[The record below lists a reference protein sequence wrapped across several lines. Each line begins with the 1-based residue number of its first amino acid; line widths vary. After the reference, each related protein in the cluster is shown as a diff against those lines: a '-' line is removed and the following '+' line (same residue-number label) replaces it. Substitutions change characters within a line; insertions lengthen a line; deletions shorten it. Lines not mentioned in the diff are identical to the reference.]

1 MTGQTDQQ
9 PTHIRFCFRSSDS
22 HRWTPVRIAMAAN
35 GVGDLRLRDVRW
47 NAPSFPQITY
57 EFALP
62 SQPLSAE
69 WRQAGHVSLRDS
81 SLGRTLDIPSYF

>member
-9 PTHIRFCFRSSDS
+9 PTHIRFCVRGSDS

-57 EFALP
+57 EFALHP
-62 SQPLSAE
+62 SLFLPSGDKLVMSA
-69 WRQAGHVSLRDS
+69 
-81 SLGRTLDIPSYF
+81 